1 MAKRQTGIDTSRAE
15 LNEDFAKKVEKGWK
29 KARNRVIHPNQEKE
43 LRKVAD
49 ILNLND
55 EVEAFISSRPT
66 MGEASEELQKLWK
79 VRDRLKSRILN
90 S

>member
-1 MAKRQTGIDTSRAE
+1 MTKRQTRIDTTKAE
-15 LNEDFAKKVEKGWK
+15 LNSTFAKKVEEGWK
-29 KARNRVIHPNQEKE
+29 KARNRVIHPNQEQE
-43 LRKVAD
+43 LRKVGEV
-49 ILNLND
+49 LNLDD
-55 EVEAFISSRPT
+55 EVEQFISSRPT